1 MIFKFTEVKKW
12 QTKHSLITCR
22 RALMQW
28 ERNRREDS
36 EMKSYQYWF
45 GFCKQKIVVH
55 CFLTH
60 SVFVASPRITL
71 SDKCRHP
78 RVHNLNDFIQTYLS
92 FIVDFSLIVA
102 RFFISLSLSYTMRLC
117 WYWRSVLRKLQLNFV
132 DDAFSLSNWNFSNHQ
147 FFFITSFQNSA
158 VLILLLHE

>member
-92 FIVDFSLIVA
+92 FIVDFSLVVA
-102 RFFISLSLSYTMRLC
+102 RFLSVCLWAIQWGSADIDGQSFENCSSILLTTLSPYPTETL
-117 WYWRSVLRKLQLNFV
+117 VII
-132 DDAFSLSNWNFSNHQ
+132 NFS
-147 FFFITSFQNSA
+147 S
-158 VLILLLHE
+158 